1 MSQINERLD
10 TFSQK
15 EKDEVKDQDERSK
28 ISSLIMKYGKRKVR
42 AAQTKKAQD
51 EKRTG
56 KRISFFELKKRIEA
70 SKEKER
76 DKEKGVPFY
85 DAKGRGRI
93 IDGKKVYFDEQ
104 PNWDDGVNVRF
115 HSGPNKKE
123 ISLNVNGTT
132 IASKKK
138 ETWRTGTSPKL
149 AVDKALIGLKNQQNA
164 HIGKN
169 YVARK
174 NAEKNNKD
182 VLIAKK

>member
-85 DAKGRGRI
+85 DEKGRGRI
-93 IDGKKVYFDEQ
+93 IDGKKVYFNEE
-104 PNWDDGVNVRF
+104 PNWNDGVNVRF
-115 HSGPNKKE
+115 KIGGGEKKF
-123 ISLNVNGTT
+123 SVNYNGTP
-132 IASKKK
+132 IYKK
-138 ETWRTGTSPKL
+138 ETKTTYTGRSPEI
-149 AVDKALIGLKNQQNA
+149 AVRQGEIGLKNQQNA
-164 HIGKN
+164 HIGRN
-169 YVARK
+169 YIARK